1 MCKSIW
7 NTNCIV
13 CLHPC
18 HFATNRKGLHELL
31 RHLFVR
37 EEEHR
42 LELFSLLLARLAAAP
57 SLHHHLLVLAPV
69 CPSLPPQ
76 RLQATRSPGSDNA
89 TASSRCIPAQYAL
102 NHASSS
108 CCACCACLPFCV
120 CRTAMA
126 TPHTPLAASPP
137 NVTSTTD
144 SCSVLASP
152 TTYRSSPARPTTTS
166 PISSSSAERCTT
178 QKSYGSHGPPEPT
191 DASRAPARRLCCA
204 RFTNF
209 AYAVTDA
216 TGTAFTGASNAT
228 PATRNYGSRLTPT
241 PTPSVSRLRACCV
254 SSASSRGASAGE
266 SSTSLSTN
274 P

>member
-1 MCKSIW
+1 M
-7 NTNCIV
+7 IV
-13 CLHPC
+13 FSDMDGTLLTSDKQVSD
-18 HFATNRKGLHELL
+18 ATWAMLDE
-31 RHLFVR
+31 
-37 EEEHR
+37 
-42 LELFSLLLARLAAAP
+42 LARRGIEFVPCTGRPLSGVFEPILAHPAVHYA
-57 SLHHHLLVLAPV
+57 V
-69 CPSLPPQ
+69 C
-76 RLQATRSPGSDNA
+76 ANG
-89 TASSRCIPAQYAL
+89 ASVWQL
-102 NHASSS
+102 DED
-108 CCACCACLPFCV
+108 
-120 CRTAMA
+120 T
-126 TPHTPLAASPP
+126 
-137 NVTSTTD
+137 
-144 SCSVLASP
+144 
-152 TTYRSSPARPTTTS
+152 
-166 PISSSSAERCTT
+166 
-178 QKSYGSHGPPEPT
+178 PT

>member
-31 RHLFVR
+31 RHLLVR

-42 LELFSLLLARLAAAP
+42 LELFSLLLARLATAP

-89 TASSRCIPAQYAL
+89 TASSRCMPAQYAL

-108 CCACCACLPFCV
+108 CCACCACSSGS
-120 CRTAMA
+120 R
-126 TPHTPLAASPP
+126 HAS
-137 NVTSTTD
+137 
-144 SCSVLASP
+144 
-152 TTYRSSPARPTTTS
+152 
-166 PISSSSAERCTT
+166 
-178 QKSYGSHGPPEPT
+178 
-191 DASRAPARRLCCA
+191 
-204 RFTNF
+204 
-209 AYAVTDA
+209 
-216 TGTAFTGASNAT
+216 GAST
-228 PATRNYGSRLTPT
+228 GCCGPSR
-241 PTPSVSRLRACCV
+241 SGDACCP
-254 SSASSRGASAGE
+254 RGACCPYGAGDARSCCGRRE
-266 SSTSLSTN
+266 RGRAG
-274 P
+274 PAGGEV

>member
-31 RHLFVR
+31 RHLLVR

-57 SLHHHLLVLAPV
+57 PLHHHLLVLAPV

-89 TASSRCIPAQYAL
+89 TASSRCMPAQYAL

-108 CCACCACLPFCV
+108 CCACCACCACLPFCV

-144 SCSVLASP
+144 SCRVLASP

-191 DASRAPARRLCCA
+191 DASRAVHELRVRRHGRHGHCLHRRLERHA
-204 RFTNF
+204 RHQEL
-209 AYAVTDA
+209 
-216 TGTAFTGASNAT
+216 
-228 PATRNYGSRLTPT
+228 RLTAHT
-241 PTPSVSRLRACCV
+241 HAHAVRQSLARVLRLQRV
-254 SSASSRGASAGE
+254 QQGRQRR
-266 SSTSLSTN
+266 
-274 P
+274 